1 MEGMHVLGLDIFT
14 KYFTKHI
21 TGINNL
27 EYEQRLMA
35 LSLEYRRARVD
46 MIEIFKIIHGFDY
59 REIAEW
65 ICWNKR
71 TPFQTTQ
78 GDSSY

>member
-1 MEGMHVLGLDIFT
+1 
-14 KYFTKHI
+14 
-21 TGINNL
+21 
-27 EYEQRLMA
+27 MA

-46 MIEIFKIIHGFDY
+46 MIETFKIIHDFDY

-65 ICWNKR
+65 ICWYKR